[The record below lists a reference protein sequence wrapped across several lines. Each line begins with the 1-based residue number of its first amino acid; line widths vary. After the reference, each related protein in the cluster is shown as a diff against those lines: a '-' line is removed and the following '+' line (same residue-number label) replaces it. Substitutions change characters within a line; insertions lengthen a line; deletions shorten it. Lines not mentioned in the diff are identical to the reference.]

1 MNRLTQMPDHEQI
14 LKELNKVLESSYF
27 SKKDQQKRVLS
38 YLVKQA
44 LAGIETSERL
54 VAKEVY
60 GRLNFDPLESTLV
73 REAASALRK
82 NLARYYEIEG
92 RTNSLRIE
100 LPPKTYT
107 PVFKEQP
114 EPPPTLGSRTPTPP
128 KPPRIKLLVA
138 GGVFVIGAL
147 LACFLWLGQDRYC
160 GGSISI
166 ADPKTGSSVP
176 HRYVVQ
182 GTREPKQWFCRRSQD
197 YVVVEAIDLGQWY
210 VQGRLPD
217 GSQPSLTAVFGDKD
231 TASGTR
237 FSVFVL
243 STTETLPTGPLSQSS
258 SLIESAKKSAPV
270 EVTLN
275 KP

>member
-1 MNRLTQMPDHEQI
+1 MPDHEQI

-27 SKKDQQKRVLS
+27 SKKDQQRRVLS

-60 GRLNFDPLESTLV
+60 GRLDFDPLESTLV

-92 RTNSLRIE
+92 RANSLRIE
-100 LPPKTYT
+100 LPSKTYT

-114 EPPPTLGSRTPTPP
+114 QPPPAPSWFTPTPT

-182 GTREPKQWFCRRSQD
+182 GTREPEQWFCRSHD
-197 YVVVEAIDLGQWY
+197 YVIVEAIDLGQWY

-231 TASGTR
+231 TAPGTR

-243 STTETLPTGPLSQSS
+243 STTEKLPTGPLSQSS
-258 SLIESAKKSAPV
+258 PLIASAKKSAPV